1 MIETRRDL
9 SDYIQA
15 DRKAQ
20 GMQHPLLAKLT
31 FGENALIRKYMTN
44 LRMAEYWKSNSKKW
58 YGKIM
63 YAYYLLRHRR
73 MCLKYGINTAL
84 N

>member
-31 FGENALIRKYMTN
+31 FCENALIRKYMTN
-44 LRMAEYWKSNSKKW
+44 LRMAEYWKSNSKN
-58 YGKIM
+58 G
-63 YAYYLLRHRR
+63 
-73 MCLKYGINTAL
+73 TAKL
-84 N
+84 CMLIIC

>member
-31 FGENALIRKYMTN
+31 FGENALIRKYMTTSVRDN
-44 LRMAEYWKSNSKKW
+44 EL
-58 YGKIM
+58 
-63 YAYYLLRHRR
+63 YL
-73 MCLKYGINTAL
+73 KAL
-84 N
+84 